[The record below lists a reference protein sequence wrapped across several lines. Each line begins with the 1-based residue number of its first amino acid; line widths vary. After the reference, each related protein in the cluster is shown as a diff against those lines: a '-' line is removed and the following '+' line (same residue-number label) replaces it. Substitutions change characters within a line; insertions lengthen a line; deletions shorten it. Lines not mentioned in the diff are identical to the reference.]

1 MSGIPT
7 NRDQLVKLSVMGEV
21 SQPRVRAASPYR
33 VSYEGQP
40 LVVPATGGVAYNI
53 RIGHR
58 ISDIVGDHVEPA
70 VSMRNTDDTANGGLN
85 TFACIGNTA
94 EVVSGSA
101 KGATGT
107 VTGKHGGIEHVMVDF
122 PFDTLE
128 QMKPKD
134 QILVKSFGAGLRLP
148 DFPDVLPTS
157 LDPDFFEAWVTESRN
172 GKLVV
177 PVTHTVPAKV
187 MGSGL
192 GRDNV
197 NRGDFDITMFDEE
210 TVEEYNLGTLR
221 LGDLVAILD
230 SDSTFGRYYHKG
242 SVSIGIIAHGDSF
255 QSGHGPGVTGLLTSK
270 SGAIEPVVDPNANI
284 GQILGLI

>member
-1 MSGIPT
+1 MPPITT
-7 NRDQLVKLSVMGEV
+7 NREQLVKLSVMGEV
-21 SQPRVRAASPYR
+21 SQPKVRATSPYR
-33 VSYEGQP
+33 VSHQGEP
-40 LVVPATGGVAYNI
+40 MVVPATGGVAYNI
-53 RIGHR
+53 RVGHR

-70 VSMRNTDDTANGGLN
+70 VSMRNTDDMANGGLN

-94 EVVSGSA
+94 EVLTGEA

-122 PFDTLE
+122 PSETLE
-128 QMKPKD
+128 KMKPRD
-134 QILVKSFGAGLRLP
+134 QILIKSFGTGLRLS

-157 LDPDFFEAWVTESRN
+157 VDPDFFEKWVTETSG

-197 NRGDFDITMFDEE
+197 NRGDYDITMFDEE
-210 TVEEYNLGTLR
+210 TVQEYNLGTLR

-230 SDSTFGRYYHKG
+230 ADSTYGRYYHKG
-242 SVSIGIIAHGDSF
+242 SVSIGVIAHGDSF

-270 SGAIEPVVDPNANI
+270 SGAIEPVIDSNANI

>member
-1 MSGIPT
+1 MSPIPT
-7 NRDQLVKLSVMGEV
+7 NREHLVKLSVIGEV
-21 SQPRVRAASPYR
+21 SQPRVRTATTYR
-33 VSYEGQP
+33 VSYQGEP

-58 ISDIVGDHVEPA
+58 IRDIVGDHVEPA
-70 VSMRNTDDTANGGLN
+70 VSMRNSDDTANGGLN

-94 EVVSGSA
+94 EVISGDA
-101 KGATGT
+101 RGATGT

-128 QMKPKD
+128 QMKPRD
-134 QILVKSFGAGLRLP
+134 QILIKSIGTGMRLP

-157 LDPDFFEAWVTESRN
+157 LDPDFFEKWVTETRD

-177 PVTHTVPAKV
+177 PVTHTVPARV

-197 NRGDFDITMFDEE
+197 NRGDYDITMFDEE
-210 TVEEYNLGTLR
+210 TVQEYNLDTLR

-230 SDSTFGRYYHKG
+230 ADSTYGRYYHKG
-242 SVSIGIIAHGDSF
+242 SISIGIIAHGDSF
-255 QSGHGPGVTGLLTSK
+255 QSGHGPGVTGLLTSR
-270 SGAIEPVVDPNANI
+270 SGAIEPIIDSGANI
-284 GQILGLI
+284 GEILGLI

>member
-1 MSGIPT
+1 MPGITT
-7 NRDQLVKLSVMGEV
+7 NRDNLVRLSVMGEV

-33 VSYEGQP
+33 VSYEGEP
-40 LVVPATGGVAYNI
+40 MVVPATGGVAYNI

-58 ISDIVGDHVEPA
+58 IRDIVGDHVEPA

-85 TFACIGNTA
+85 TFACVGNTA
-94 EVVSGSA
+94 EVVSGNA

-122 PFDTLE
+122 PFETLE

-134 QILVKSFGAGLRLP
+134 QILIKSFGTGLRLP
-148 DFPDVLPTS
+148 DFADVLPTS
-157 LDPDFFEAWVTESRN
+157 LDPDLFAKWVTETRD

-177 PVTHTVPAKV
+177 PVTHTVPARV

-197 NRGDFDITMFDEE
+197 NRGDYDITMFDEE
-210 TVEEYNLGTLR
+210 TVQEYNLETLR

-230 SDSTFGRYYHKG
+230 ADSTYGRYYHKG
-242 SVSIGIIAHGDSF
+242 SISIGVIAHGDSF
-255 QSGHGPGVTGLLTSK
+255 QSGHGPGVTGLLTSR
-270 SGAIEPVVDPNANI
+270 SGAIEPVIDSGANI